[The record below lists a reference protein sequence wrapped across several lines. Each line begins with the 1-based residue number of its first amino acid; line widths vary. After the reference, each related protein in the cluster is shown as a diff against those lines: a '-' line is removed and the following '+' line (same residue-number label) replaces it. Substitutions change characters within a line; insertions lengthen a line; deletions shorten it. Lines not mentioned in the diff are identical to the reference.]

1 MQLETL
7 HMRQQRALCHDEDRA
22 AKIFFLIKKKKEI
35 IASIT
40 VCKVV
45 KGDDKESGF

>member
-7 HMRQQRALCHDEDRA
+7 HMPQQRALCHDEDRA